1 MDFLA
6 FLLKTLL
13 SLALGGLI
21 GIDRQK
27 SKNGYPAGIRTLAFI
42 SLLGF
47 LSCFIS
53 NEINNS
59 YFLIA
64 SFLLIF
70 ILIIVGYGVS
80 FNSEKFF
87 GFTSTIIIFLTFLI
101 GVISYYEQY
110 YYFAVSLSIVITLI
124 LTQKTF
130 IHTLVSKIQDNELF
144 DALKFGIIAFIIL
157 PVLPNKTIDPLGVIN
172 PFNLWLLVVLI
183 LLISYA
189 GYILS
194 KFLGKSKGIY
204 ISGLLGGLISS
215 TAVTSSLSILSKKN
229 EAVSNSC
236 IVGITLASSVMFLMV
251 FFEALLTN
259 PSFAYGMI
267 IPFSLC
273 FLIGLLISWILIKS
287 PKTTN
292 LNNAE
297 LVSESPFN
305 FFPAVKFMALI
316 VVILFISKLLLMVFG
331 DKGIYLVSF
340 FSSLANTDAV
350 TISIATLAKE
360 SLAYSVAYLSMA
372 IAVLTNNLMKLF
384 LIKQM
389 GSKRLFADVF
399 KNYLA
404 MNAPILVWIIFLLI

>member
-1 MDFLA
+1 MDFFA

-110 YYFAVSLSIVITLI
+110 YYFAVSLSILITLI

-130 IHTLVSKIQDNELF
+130 IHTFVSKIQDNELF

-157 PVLPNKTIDPLGVIN
+157 PVLPNTTIDPLGVIN

-204 ISGLLGGLISS
+204 ISGLLGGVISS

-236 IVGITLASSVMFLMV
+236 MVGITLASSVMFLMV

-267 IPFSLC
+267 IPFSSC
-273 FLIGLLISWILIKS
+273 FLIGLLVSWIMIKS

-305 FFPAVKFMALI
+305 FFPAIKFMALI
-316 VVILFISKLLLMVFG
+316 VLILFISKLLLMVFG
-331 DKGIYLVSF
+331 DKGIYAVSF

-350 TISIATLAKE
+350 TISIATLAKD
-360 SLAYSVAYLSMA
+360 SLAYSTAYLSIA

-389 GSKRLFADVF
+389 GSKKLFTEIL

-404 MNAPILVWIIFLLI
+404 MNAPILIWIICLLI

>member
-6 FLLKTLL
+6 FLLKIIL

-27 SKNGYPAGIRTLAFI
+27 NKNGYPAGIRTLAFI

-53 NEINNS
+53 NEINNY
-59 YFLIA
+59 YFLISA
-64 SFLLIF
+64 FLLIL
-70 ILIIVGYGVS
+70 ILTIVGYGVS
-80 FNSEKFF
+80 FNSERFF
-87 GFTSTIIIFLTFLI
+87 GFTSTIIIFLTFFI

-110 YYFAVSLSIVITLI
+110 YYFAVSLSILITLI

-130 IHTLVSKIQDNELF
+130 IHTIVLKIKDNELF
-144 DALKFGIIAFIIL
+144 DALKFGIISFIIL
-157 PVLPNKTIDPLGVIN
+157 PLLPNKTIDPLEVIN

-183 LLISYA
+183 LLISYVS
-189 GYILS
+189 YILS
-194 KFLGKSKGIY
+194 RFLGKSKGIY

-229 EAVSNSC
+229 ESISNSC
-236 IVGITLASSVMFLMV
+236 LVGITLASSVMFLMV

-259 PSFAYGMI
+259 YSFAFGMI
-267 IPFSLC
+267 IPFISC
-273 FLIGLLISWILIKS
+273 FIIGLLISWILIKS

-292 LNNAE
+292 LGNAE

-305 FFPAVKFMALI
+305 FFPAIKFMSLI
-316 VVILFISKLLLMVFG
+316 VVILFISKLLLIFFG
-331 DKGIYLVSF
+331 DKGIYAISF
-340 FSSLANTDAV
+340 LSSLANTDAV

-360 SLAYSVAYLSMA
+360 SISYTSAYLAMI
-372 IAVLTNNLMKLF
+372 IAVLTNNSMKLF

-389 GSKRLFADVF
+389 GSKKLFIDVL
-399 KNYLA
+399 KNYLI
-404 MNAPILVWIIFLLI
+404 MNAPMIIWAFTLII